1 MKIGTVNNRLKLEI
15 LIKKYSLVY
24 TIKIIINSRINN
36 IFRDLKIIEFLI
48 I

>member
-1 MKIGTVNNRLKLEI
+1 MKIETVNNRLKLEI